1 MGHRDRVR
9 GEPMGTTPGETARI
23 ILMFAFCR
31 LAHNL
36 SVPGFGNVPQKDRAP

>member
-1 MGHRDRVR
+1 MGHQDRVWR
-9 GEPMGTTPGETARI
+9 KPMGATPGETARV
-23 ILMFAFCR
+23 ILMFAFWR